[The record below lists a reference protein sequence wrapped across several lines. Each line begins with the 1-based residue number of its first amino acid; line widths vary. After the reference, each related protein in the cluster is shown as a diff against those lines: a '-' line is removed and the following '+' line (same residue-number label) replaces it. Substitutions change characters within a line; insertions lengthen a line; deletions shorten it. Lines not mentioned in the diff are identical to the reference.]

1 MWRYVNVVKL
11 LVAFLLAMLVVF
23 VVAYFGAVNKSR
35 STFWKYVGI
44 GTALAIG
51 ALALLTGLVVLF

>member
-1 MWRYVNVVKL
+1 LIKIV
-11 LVAFLLAMLVVF
+11 VAFLLAMLVVF

-44 GTALAIG
+44 GAALAIG
-51 ALALLTGLVVLF
+51 ALALLTSLVVLF

>member
-1 MWRYVNVVKL
+1 MVKL

-44 GTALAIG
+44 GTALAVG

>member
-1 MWRYVNVVKL
+1 MAKL
-11 LVAFLLAMLVVF
+11 VFVFVLAMLLVF

-51 ALALLTGLVVLF
+51 AFAVLTGVVVLF